1 MYDLLNCPPSPI
13 VCHPLNSL
21 AYEKNRMTGHHCIK
35 SEIPDN
41 GSPIQPGS
49 KAEGSAFC
57 ASSKLVVFC
66 NPSMMST
73 PSRCVI
79 LFNQANRGQPAI
91 ENESLQVVK
100 EANGWWQHF
109 EVVRSNTKMAK
120 ML

>member
-21 AYEKNRMTGHHCIK
+21 AYEK
-35 SEIPDN
+35 
-41 GSPIQPGS
+41 
-49 KAEGSAFC
+49 
-57 ASSKLVVFC
+57 
-66 NPSMMST
+66 
-73 PSRCVI
+73 
-79 LFNQANRGQPAI
+79 RGQPAI